1 MLLASLSSRLQ
12 FCICVKEHTFFIL
25 LTCVT
30 HSDMSVAVPP
40 WCSER
45 LSLSNRENLCFSK
58 LKSEINYPFDVTGM
72 LEILRSQSL

>member
-12 FCICVKEHTFFIL
+12 FCICVKEHTCFIL

-40 WCSER
+40 WRSER
-45 LSLSNRENLCFSK
+45 LSLSNRENLRFSK
-58 LKSEINYPFDVTGM
+58 PKSEINYPFDVTGM